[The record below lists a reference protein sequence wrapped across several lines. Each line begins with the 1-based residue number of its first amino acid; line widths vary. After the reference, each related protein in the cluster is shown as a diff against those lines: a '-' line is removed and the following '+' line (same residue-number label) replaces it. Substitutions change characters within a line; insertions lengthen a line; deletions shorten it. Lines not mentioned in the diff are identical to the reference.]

1 MTENFKVKT
10 GLSPELKSDI
20 FEIYRKSIL
29 PVNKPAIQVRG
40 PTDKRWHRNRKSRHI
55 IIFPNACKAII
66 YLWTL
71 RPKKHVGSRKHSL
84 RVTQNIYL
92 PNRFYLTF
100 PNDNFWNFD
109 ETLNVIK
116 NVYAFIQIYVFPLS
130 LLWLTLISFFL

>member
-55 IIFPNACKAII
+55 IIFPNTCKAII

-92 PNRFYLTF
+92 PNRFYLT
-100 PNDNFWNFD
+100 
-109 ETLNVIK
+109 LNVKK
-116 NVYAFIQIYVFPLS
+116 NIYVFIQIYVFSSFSS
-130 LLWLTLISFFL
+130 LGDFNYLFF